1 MIVITTPTGQ
11 IGHGVIQKLLEDTQ
25 SIRVIAREPWK
36 LPQTVLDR
44 VEVIQGSHGE
54 GAVMEKALDGADA
67 LFWVAPPDVKKTQ
80 EQAYVEFSRPAAEV
94 VRRLGEKRVVSV
106 TGIGRGTA
114 WEKKAGLVTASMRM
128 DDLLGSS
135 AASFRSLAMPSFME
149 NFMRQTDSM
158 KEKGVISGTIDP
170 DRKVPWTSTRDLAAV
185 AARYL
190 RDITWTGRD
199 EIAVLGPD
207 VLSFA
212 DIAQIISEVAGR
224 PVRYQQIPIAVFK
237 EQLLK
242 RGANESFANGYV
254 EMYVAKNEGMDNS
267 AAGDVE
273 RTPTS
278 FRDWCELNLKPALLV

>member
-25 SIRVIAREPWK
+25 SVRVIAREPCK

-94 VRRLGEKRVVSV
+94 IRRLGEKRVVSV

-135 AASFRSLAMPSFME
+135 AAAFRSLAMPSFME

-158 KEKGVISGTIDP
+158 KEKGVICGTIDP

-212 DIAQIISEVAGR
+212 DIAQIISDVAGR

-278 FRDWCELNLKPALLV
+278 FRDWCELNLKPALLD